1 MSEKEEEIQV
11 REEQDGSVTAELPE
25 GIDNPQVDEDDAQ
38 DEQETRVEAQSDDD
52 DTDRPDDT
60 EAIREARRAR
70 RRAKKDMIR
79 KTNQE
84 KDQRLVFLQQQNE
97 DLMQRLSVVERKTHS
112 SDIARVDSA
121 LDNEQARMQYA
132 LTKIKQATEAGDGD
146 AMIKAQD
153 MLYEARKRVEAIQT
167 LKKRMTDTATQQ
179 TIQLTQRFRRTP
191 KSG

>member
-1 MSEKEEEIQV
+1 MTRKTNKKPKLRRIQTTTTQIDLMTL
-11 REEQDGSVTAELPE
+11 RPFERLAEHAAEP
-25 GIDNPQVDEDDAQ
+25 
-38 DEQETRVEAQSDDD
+38 
-52 DTDRPDDT
+52 
-60 EAIREARRAR
+60 
-70 RRAKKDMIR
+70 KKDMIR

-179 TIQLTQRFRRTP
+179 NNPINP
-191 KSG
+191 KVQAHAKEWMSRNSWYDPAKE

>member
-38 DEQETRVEAQSDDD
+38 DEQETRVEAQSDDE

-70 RRAKKDMIR
+70 RRSKKDMIR

-153 MLYEARKRVEAIQT
+153 MLMRPVSVLRQYKPSKNA
-167 LKKRMTDTATQQ
+167 
-179 TIQLTQRFRRTP
+179 
-191 KSG
+191 

>member
-70 RRAKKDMIR
+70 RRA
-79 KTNQE
+79 
-84 KDQRLVFLQQQNE
+84 
-97 DLMQRLSVVERKTHS
+97 
-112 SDIARVDSA
+112 
-121 LDNEQARMQYA
+121 
-132 LTKIKQATEAGDGD
+132 
-146 AMIKAQD
+146 
-153 MLYEARKRVEAIQT
+153 
-167 LKKRMTDTATQQ
+167 
-179 TIQLTQRFRRTP
+179 
-191 KSG
+191 